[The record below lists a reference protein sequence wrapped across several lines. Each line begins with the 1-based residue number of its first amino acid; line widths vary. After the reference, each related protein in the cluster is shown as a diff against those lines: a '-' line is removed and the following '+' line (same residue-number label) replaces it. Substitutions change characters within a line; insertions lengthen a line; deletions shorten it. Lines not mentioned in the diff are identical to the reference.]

1 MNMCA
6 CIEHGAREARS
17 SHIEAETDR
26 AVWDGLLYMLFF
38 AITIGSVLFFAD
50 TRVPVCYTEYIHLF
64 RCLTHPQAALQARKR
79 SKSWTALK

>member
-26 AVWDGLLYMLFF
+26 AVWDGLLFR
-38 AITIGSVLFFAD
+38 A
-50 TRVPVCYTEYIHLF
+50 RVSG
-64 RCLTHPQAALQARKR
+64 AGA
-79 SKSWTALK
+79 